1 AWAWA
6 VAARGEAGVAHVLDV
21 LRSDMDVALALT
33 GTTDVAD
40 LDRSILIG
48 S

>member
-1 AWAWA
+1 MAD
-6 VAARGEAGVAHVLDV
+6 VLDV